1 MPSLLTRL
9 LRSSIGARRS
19 AFVTHNAASTAS
31 GPSGFLPTA
40 PTADAIVRKGSLH
53 RRPRVLQMERRS
65 EFEALRV
72 RSLRFG
78 GRVSRK
84 VQVDA
89 ALDEFRE
96 QVAGAISTRLVS
108 TVTTTP
114 GVTSLWFQDPV
125 TRVIKSAAAKEQD
138 ALAEIAAKEDRYKLT
153 AQYVES
159 VTSFIPELMNFMLSK
174 KIENKQVTYTSAQH
188 MVRNI
193 YWSLRVYLN
202 VDPFDSRFFI
212 RDKTPA
218 ARLRIFE
225 DVSDLSETQKTLQ
238 PQRAA
243 LRYRFQPGR
252 LLLAPSTK
260 RFRGDWL
267 RAFFPAKHALY
278 QENPEDYGNFLLKTH
293 RIRRLR
299 IGPRGMESWI
309 TTHQLIGHET
319 RARQLLTLRCS
330 RRRPRFE
337 TLLQTARRTP
347 AAEKAPW
354 LSPFGA
360 RAPFFARPF
369 STYSNR
375 GLVLTSR

>member
-1 MPSLLTRL
+1 
-9 LRSSIGARRS
+9 
-19 AFVTHNAASTAS
+19 
-31 GPSGFLPTA
+31 
-40 PTADAIVRKGSLH
+40 
-53 RRPRVLQMERRS
+53 MERRS
-65 EFEALRV
+65 EFDALRV
-72 RSLRFG
+72 RSLKFG
-78 GRVSRK
+78 GRVPRK
-84 VQVDA
+84 VQFGA

-96 QVAGAISTRLVS
+96 QVAGAVSTRLVS
-108 TVTTTP
+108 TATTTP
-114 GVTSLWFQDPV
+114 VVTSLWFQDPV

-260 RFRGDWL
+260 RFRGD
-267 RAFFPAKHALY
+267 
-278 QENPEDYGNFLLKTH
+278 
-293 RIRRLR
+293 
-299 IGPRGMESWI
+299 
-309 TTHQLIGHET
+309 
-319 RARQLLTLRCS
+319 
-330 RRRPRFE
+330 
-337 TLLQTARRTP
+337 
-347 AAEKAPW
+347 
-354 LSPFGA
+354 
-360 RAPFFARPF
+360 
-369 STYSNR
+369 
-375 GLVLTSR
+375 